1 MDKISK
7 ALLAAAIFI
16 IPLLALAAG
25 EKPASFSTYVD
36 GSGSISPPKYFR
48 NTWAHLGTWVVTSR
62 APMPGAESAHTT
74 PGAGLHDV
82 YAQPES
88 VKAYQKTG
96 RWPDGTVIVKEV
108 RAISWDDLPTG
119 HVMYAGDRAEC
130 FVMVKDAKGRFKGNL
145 HWGDGWGWALF
156 RSADPKKNVSTGYKT
171 DCMGC
176 HEVAKDT
183 DRVFVNGYPTLRK

>member
-1 MDKISK
+1 MNKISK

-108 RAISWDDLPTG
+108 RAINWDDLPTG

-130 FVMVKDAKGRFKGNL
+130 FVMVKDAKGRFKGNP

>member
-1 MDKISK
+1 MNKISK

-25 EKPASFSTYVD
+25 EKPGSFSAYVD
-36 GSGSISPPKYFR
+36 GNGSISPPKYFR

-119 HVMYAGDRAEC
+119 HVMYGGDRSEC
-130 FVMVKDAKGRFKGNL
+130 FVMVKDAKGRFKDNPN
-145 HWGDGWGWALF
+145 WGDGWGWALF
-156 RSADPKKNVSTGYKT
+156 RAADPNKNVSTSYKT

-176 HEVAKDT
+176 HETAKDT
-183 DRVFVNGYPTLRK
+183 DRVFVNGYPTLRR